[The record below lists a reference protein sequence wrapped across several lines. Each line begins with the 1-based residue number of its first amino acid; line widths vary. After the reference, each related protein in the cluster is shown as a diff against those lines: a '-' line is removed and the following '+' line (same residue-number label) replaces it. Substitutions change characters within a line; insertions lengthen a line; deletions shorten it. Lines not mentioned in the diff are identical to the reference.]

1 MDENK
6 IFVFDLECTCWRG
19 RPPLG
24 MRQEIIE
31 IGCCLFDRKTG
42 EITQRRSLI
51 IRPSSSTISDFCTE
65 LTSIT
70 QSLIDKEGMDFRE
83 ACNILTDEYSSNN
96 VASSA
101 WGRFDSKQL
110 KSDCRMAGI
119 SYPLSDK
126 HINLQRRFSTHSGLK
141 NEMSVANALKY
152 IGKQFDGVQHRAV
165 DDAYNTAVLLSH
177 IMSTEPVRING
188 HH

>member
-1 MDENK
+1 MDDSK
-6 IFVFDLECTCWRG
+6 IFVFDLECTCWKG

-31 IGCCLFDRKTG
+31 IGCCLFDKKTR

-51 IRPSSSTISDFCTE
+51 IRPSSSTVSDFCTK

-70 QSLIDKEGMDFRE
+70 QSLIDKEGIDLRE
-83 ACNILTDEYSSNN
+83 ACDILVREYASNN

-101 WGRFDSKQL
+101 WGRFDFKQL
-110 KSDCRMAGI
+110 KNDCKAANI
-119 SYPLSDK
+119 NCPLSRK
-126 HINLQRRFSTHSGLK
+126 HINLQRRFSAHSGLK
-141 NEMSVANALKY
+141 NEMSVINALRH
-152 IGKQFDGVQHRAV
+152 IDKQFDGVQHRAV

-177 IMSTEPVRING
+177 VMSTESVRTNG
-188 HH
+188 YH

>member
-6 IFVFDLECTCWRG
+6 ILVFDLECTCWLG
-19 RPPLG
+19 HPPAG

-31 IGCCLFDRKTG
+31 IGCCLFDRVSG

-51 IRPSSSTISDFCTE
+51 IRPSSSTISEFCTE

-70 QSLIDKEGMDFRE
+70 QKMVDENGVDLRE
-83 ACNILTDEYSSNN
+83 ACDILVNEYNSRN
-96 VASSA
+96 VMSSA
-101 WGRFDSKQL
+101 WGRFDSKHL
-110 KSDCRMAGI
+110 KKDCRLSGI
-119 SYPLSDK
+119 AYPLSGK
-126 HINLQRRFSTHSGLK
+126 HMNLQRRFSTHAGSK

-152 IGKQFDGVQHRAV
+152 IDKRFDGMQHRAV
-165 DDAYNTAVLLSH
+165 DDAYNTAVLLSY
-177 IMSTEPVRING
+177 IMSTEPARVNG